1 MQSSGRIAADFKP
14 CHGGTTTRRPQDRPT
29 DPGVN
34 PLGENMK
41 KTAATFI
48 LLAGL
53 GGGCV
58 SPSGTTGNSKAFNAA
73 YRNADVKGLSGPIG
87 EPVAKVGAKVPAKTA
102 DSGIVQAGGMMPANG
117 ESMIQQTAG
126 FGRIGGGS
134 AGGCSSCGDSG
145 DAGHGGLF
153 SKHSWGHNRGCNSG
167 YCGNGGGGYGGPPLP
182 NGGPFGMVGGMGM
195 GGMGMGGMGMGPM
208 YANQR
213 TAVKFVAP
221 QGMQISWW
229 ANGSYAEPGL
239 STPSAYNFAQGG
251 VYRLRVRGIP
261 NRPGKVYYPTL
272 DVWGANPKTVTFL
285 SHNTVPVGFTDEDF
299 DQVNSGNMVVKV
311 IYLPD
316 PAFQELSTVAGAEE
330 LVSTKLQPGE
340 DPLAEAQRR
349 GTILAVIRLGNID
362 LENPNSPSMTT
373 PPPGAPVPPAGPMG
387 APMPGGPMGLP
398 APTPPAKPSTPA
410 PSTPV
415 TSGFPQAMPGTATVN
430 IPLVPTAVSAPKK

>member
-1 MQSSGRIAADFKP
+1 
-14 CHGGTTTRRPQDRPT
+14 
-29 DPGVN
+29 
-34 PLGENMK
+34 MK

-58 SPSGTTGNSKAFNAA
+58 SPSGTTGNGKAFNAA
-73 YRNADVKGLSGPIG
+73 YRNADVKGLSGPAG

-102 DSGIVQAGGMMPANG
+102 DSGVVQAGGMMPTTGDN
-117 ESMIQQTAG
+117 MIQQTGG

-134 AGGCSSCGDSG
+134 SAGCSTCEGGS
-145 DAGHGGLF
+145 AGHGGLF
-153 SKHSWGHNRGCNSG
+153 SRWGHNNGCNSG
-167 YCGNGGGGYGGPPLP
+167 NCGSGGGYGGGYGNPPLP
-182 NGGPFGMVGGMGM
+182 NGGPFGMMGGGYPGM
-195 GGMGMGGMGMGPM
+195 GGMGMGMGPM

-229 ANGSYAEPGL
+229 ANGAYAEPGL

-299 DQVNSGNMVVKV
+299 DQVNAGNMVVKV

-316 PAFQELSTVAGAEE
+316 PAYQELSTVAGAEE

-349 GTILAVIRLGNID
+349 GSILAVIRLGNID

-373 PPPGAPVPPAGPMG
+373 PPPGAPVPPAGVGPMG
-387 APMPGGPMGLP
+387 APMPGGPMGVP
-398 APTPPAKPSTPA
+398 SSPMPPSGVPS
-410 PSTPV
+410 STPV
-415 TSGFPQAMPGTATVN
+415 TSGFPQAMPGTAKVN
-430 IPLVPTAVSAPKK
+430 IPAVPTTVSAPKTSK